1 MTNEDQTDLTA
12 GKDIPPWLQP
22 VPEGEDEAIEAA
34 ARRRKLLLTSG
45 AAVGVIGLFTAVILY
60 LYEGADPV
68 APRHVAAPN
77 EPVRERPSEV
87 GGMQVAHQDK
97 EVFNQVDG
105 DAHRSDVQLG
115 AQPEEPVR
123 ELPEDPPVEES
134 TEVDDAIASVIQDV
148 EAAKPAV
155 SEPVVQAPAATQP
168 AAQTSTPSVSTAV
181 PTAEADAKVYRVQLG
196 AYGSEESAGRA
207 WRLVRGKFSTHLTG
221 KSPSYEAVQ
230 SGSRTLYRLRVGPLE
245 TRAEADQVCLA
256 LRAGQQAC
264 IVVNP

>member
-1 MTNEDQTDLTA
+1 MTNEDQADLTA

-22 VPEGEDEAIEAA
+22 IPEGEDEAIEAA
-34 ARRRKLLLTSG
+34 ARRRKLIITSG
-45 AAVGVIGLFTAVILY
+45 AAIGVIGLFIAVILY
-60 LYEGADPV
+60 LYDGADPI
-68 APRHVAAPN
+68 APRHVAAPL
-77 EPVRERPSEV
+77 EPVRERPNEV

-105 DAHRSDVQLG
+105 AGHRSDVQLG
-115 AQPEEPVR
+115 AQPEEPLA
-123 ELPEDPPVEES
+123 ELPNDPPLEKSNEVE
-134 TEVDDAIASVIQDV
+134 DAIAQVIASAETSPELTKPMPAETKPVVEKSV
-148 EAAKPAV
+148 EAPVTKP
-155 SEPVVQAPAATQP
+155 EPVG
-168 AAQTSTPSVSTAV
+168 
-181 PTAEADAKVYRVQLG
+181 DAKVYRIQLG

-207 WRLVRGKFSTHLTG
+207 WRSVKGKFAAHLSG

-245 TRAEADQVCLA
+245 TRAEADQACLA

>member
-22 VPEGEDEAIEAA
+22 VPEGEDEALEAA

-45 AAVGVIGLFTAVILY
+45 AAVGVIGLFASVILY
-60 LYEGADPV
+60 LYDGADPV
-68 APRHVAAPN
+68 TPRHVTAPA
-77 EPVRERPSEV
+77 EPVRERPADV

-105 DAHRSDVQLG
+105 EGHRNDVQLG
-115 AQPEEPVR
+115 AQPEEPLDQ
-123 ELPEDPPVEES
+123 LPEDPIEEVPS
-134 TEVDDAIASVIQDV
+134 EVDDAIAQVIERA
-148 EAAKPAV
+148 EAVQEPVREVPQAVAATTTEVPPAV
-155 SEPVVQAPAATQP
+155 ETK
-168 AAQTSTPSVSTAV
+168 
-181 PTAEADAKVYRVQLG
+181 AEAPKSDTVTKAYKVQLG
-196 AYGSEESAGRA
+196 AYGSEEAAGRA
-207 WRLVRGKFSTHLTG
+207 WRAVRNKFSTHFSE
-221 KSPSYEAVQ
+221 KSASYEAVQ

>member
-60 LYEGADPV
+60 LYEGADPI
-68 APRHVAAPN
+68 APRHVTAST
-77 EPVRERPSEV
+77 EPVRERPGDV

-105 DAHRSDVQLG
+105 NSSRSEVQLG
-115 AQPEEPVR
+115 AQPEEPVSQ
-123 ELPEDPPVEES
+123 LPDDPPEEAS
-134 TEVDDAIASVIQDV
+134 TEVDDAIASVIQEV
-148 EAAKPAV
+148 ETAKPAARETV
-155 SEPVVQAPAATQP
+155 QQVTEPAP
-168 AAQTSTPSVSTAV
+168 AAQTIAPATSAPAPV
-181 PTAEADAKVYRVQLG
+181 PEVDAKAYRVQLG
-196 AYGSEESAGRA
+196 AYGSEESASRA
-207 WRLVRGKFSTHLTG
+207 WHSVRGKFAAHLTG

>member
-1 MTNEDQTDLTA
+1 MTNEEQTDLTA

-22 VPEGEDEAIEAA
+22 VPEGEDEALEAA
-34 ARRRKLLLTSG
+34 AKRRRLILTSG
-45 AAVGVIGLFTAVILY
+45 AALGVVGLFAAVILY
-60 LYEGADPV
+60 LYDGSDPV
-68 APRHVAAPN
+68 APRHIAAPA
-77 EPVRERPSEV
+77 EPVRERPADV

-105 DAHRSDVQLG
+105 VDQRKDVQLG
-115 AQPEEPVR
+115 AQPEEPVS
-123 ELPEDPPVEES
+123 ELPADPVGEEIN
-134 TEVDDAIASVIQDV
+134 DAIAQVIDASEAV
-148 EAAKPAV
+148 ETQPAEKVIPAA
-155 SEPVVQAPAATQP
+155 EAPAAQEPIQMATPEPVP
-168 AAQTSTPSVSTAV
+168 AKEEVKA
-181 PTAEADAKVYRVQLG
+181 YRVQLG
-196 AYGSEESAGRA
+196 AYGSEEAASRA
-207 WRLVRGKFSTHLTG
+207 WRTVRGKFSTHFTG

>member
-22 VPEGEDEAIEAA
+22 IPEGEDEAIEAA
-34 ARRRKLLLTSG
+34 ARRRKLIITSG

-60 LYEGADPV
+60 LYDGADPI
-68 APRHVAAPN
+68 APRHVAAPT
-77 EPVRERPSEV
+77 EPVRERPNEV

-105 DAHRSDVQLG
+105 SEHRSDVQLG
-115 AQPEEPVR
+115 AQPEEPLA
-123 ELPEDPPVEES
+123 ELPKDPPLESSNEVE
-134 TEVDDAIASVIQDV
+134 DAIAQVIASA
-148 EAAKPAV
+148 ETSPEPTKSMPAETKPAV
-155 SEPVVQAPAATQP
+155 EKLVEAPVTKPEPV
-168 AAQTSTPSVSTAV
+168 SD
-181 PTAEADAKVYRVQLG
+181 EEVYRIQLG
-196 AYGSEESAGRA
+196 AYGSEDSAGRA
-207 WRLVRGKFSTHLTG
+207 WRLVKGKFAAHLSG
-221 KSPSYEAVQ
+221 KTPSYEAVQ